1 MNENDFWEKPIK
13 SSGENGIFKKQDWL
27 KEADGKLISAELLR
41 ECALKKYHE
50 LESLQEEYN
59 EKGTRAPSIDVMRII
74 NTKDSANKSSI
85 LLLGYAIEL
94 LLKAGI
100 VSLLIS
106 APRRLLERKVRDYG
120 HKLLNIVDDL
130 QLTLSKEERKLLA
143 SLSSYI
149 VQETRYPLVP
159 TSTDEYCNESNQI
172 TRFVSSDENFRLGIN
187 LFHHLRKIMIDIDG
201 TVDDP
206 KFYARMEM
214 DINGYIV
221 FRAGGTLPPIIIIK
235 FCDSQIASGLN
246 TLSHVLNLLSKKN
259 ENDMSIHSRLMEKAW
274 ESAIFYLA
282 DKQKGLRRVTLNHNF
297 D

>member
-1 MNENDFWEKPIK
+1 MNEADFWEQPIK
-13 SSGENGIFKKQDWL
+13 SSGENGIFKRQDWL

-50 LESLQEEYN
+50 LESIQKKCNEE
-59 EKGTRAPSIDVMRII
+59 GTRAPSSDIMNII
-74 NTKDSANKSSI
+74 NIKYSADKSSI

-106 APRRLLERKVRDYG
+106 APRRLLEKKVKDYG

-130 QLTLSKEERKLLA
+130 QLVLSKEERNLLA

-149 VQETRYPLVP
+149 VQETRYPLAP

-172 TRFVSSDENFRLGIN
+172 TRFVSSDENFRLGID

-201 TVDDP
+201 TANDP
-206 KFYARMEM
+206 KIYARMEM
-214 DINGYIV
+214 DVNGYIV
-221 FRAGGTLPPIIIIK
+221 FRVGGTLPPIIIIK

-246 TLSHVLNLLSKKN
+246 TLSHVQYLLSEKN
-259 ENDMSIHSRLMEKAW
+259 KNDMSIHSRLMEKTW

-282 DKQKGLRRVTLNHNF
+282 DNKKGLKRIILNNNF